1 MILGEGTARAK
12 ALRWKQAWG
21 VGGQSGRRRSNEQ
34 VGQGVFSGNRG
45 WAEVVLPNSTP
56 RGPVL
61 VPYQGFSFSRV
72 STVVKSSMHS
82 CSCTGAFFSTY
93 PTQSCFT

>member
-1 MILGEGTARAK
+1 METGLGCWWPEWQEA
-12 ALRWKQAWG
+12 
-21 VGGQSGRRRSNEQ
+21 SNEQ

-61 VPYQGFSFSRV
+61 VPYQGFSFSR
-72 STVVKSSMHS
+72 SLNSEELNAF
-82 CSCTGAFFSTY
+82 CSHWCLLQHIPNAVMLHVALGWGVDG
-93 PTQSCFT
+93 QV